1 MIERRARPTREGDP
15 DNYRLFV
22 VMRNMCYLGAPS
34 HAAFAP
40 LFVALGVPLLGYFN
54 IFSAIAWV
62 FALWL
67 TNNGRYRLAIDLL
80 TLEVIGFSAIGVYCL
95 GWGAGFQ
102 TYLMPLIAFV
112 MVNYRLG
119 KRTVLLQGITL
130 VALYTGLYRYTVGR
144 EFTAVSPR
152 TMEWLHYMNIAIVFS
167 AICIIAYYFR
177 EASLTA
183 ERKMERLATT
193 DNLTGIANRLSM
205 WSHLEREWLR
215 SDDTGRPTTVLIADV
230 DHFKAV
236 NDVHGHDIG
245 DAALKHVA
253 ACLQKSVREGDRVGR
268 WGGEEFLAVLP
279 ETGLDAGRVVGERVR
294 ATLAAER
301 FVVSGIQFPITMT
314 IGVAERGAGEPLD
327 RCIKRADQA
336 LYLGKQS
343 GRDRVQPAESPA

>member
-22 VMRNMCYLGAPS
+22 VMRNICYLGAPS

-54 IFSAIAWV
+54 VFSAVAWV

-80 TLEVIGFSAIGVYCL
+80 TLEVVGFSAIGVYCL

-112 MVNYRLG
+112 MVNYRLR
-119 KRTVLLQGITL
+119 KSTVLMQGIAL
-130 VALYTGLYRYTVGR
+130 VALYTGLYRYSTGR
-144 EFTAVSPR
+144 EFDAVSPA
-152 TMEWLHYMNIAIVFS
+152 TVEWLHYMNIAIVFS

-183 ERKMERLATT
+183 ERKMEKLATT
-193 DNLTGIANRLSM
+193 DNLTGIPNRLRM

-215 SDDTGRPTTVLIADV
+215 GDETGSPTTLMIADV
-230 DHFKAV
+230 DHFKAI
-236 NDVHGHDIG
+236 NDVYGHDIG

-253 ACLQKSVREGDRVGR
+253 ASLRKSVRDGDQIGR

-279 ETGLDAGRVVGERVR
+279 GTGIEAGKAVAERIR
-294 ATLAAER
+294 ATLAADR
-301 FVVSGIQFPITMT
+301 FLVSGVPFAITMT
-314 IGVAERGAGEPLD
+314 VGVAERGTGEPLD
-327 RCIKRADQA
+327 QCIKRADQA
-336 LYLGKQS
+336 LYAGKQS
-343 GRDRVQPAESPA
+343 GRDRVRLAEPPA